1 MGTAIP
7 GAANERCQPMSQH
20 SQIVR
25 FHVRCPERRAWVVA
39 TRDKLETHVV
49 EMHQGCPSDWFAN
62 VELMAGEHLCRYY
75 AGDDRNVTYYRP
87 ASVEGSLDCGLDAL
101 VSVKGQSGRVSL
113 GPSSNDGLQSPQNT
127 DQKA

>member
-1 MGTAIP
+1 
-7 GAANERCQPMSQH
+7 MSQH